1 MLYYRTQRG
10 TLRSR
15 AFIPSTYDW
24 IRTHSLSHDNS
35 ILVLEIFSRG
45 NIIETPS
52 QAMLCKS
59 IERSPPLRTSGLFL
73 ARPNHHRTSIF
84 SAGCA
89 PHDFFFHEIPIC
101 SRKKKHFKNQ
111 PLFSFHSLVVTGHLM
126 SSSSCENR
134 PRDRLLI
141 VYKI

>member
-73 ARPNHHRTSIF
+73 ARPNHRTSIF

-89 PHDFFFHEIPIC
+89 PHDFFFMKFPYAQE
-101 SRKKKHFKNQ
+101 KKHFKNQ

>member
-73 ARPNHHRTSIF
+73 ARPNHHRTINLF
-84 SAGCA
+84 RWMRPAW
-89 PHDFFFHEIPIC
+89 FFFFMKFPYAQE
-101 SRKKKHFKNQ
+101 KKHFKNQ